1 MALSDSNT
9 FVLPSQGAS
18 IAVSRSQFNN
28 SLKAVL
34 TNFYSDAIPDSDNLV
49 EGGSSLTSTAYDGM
63 IYRASDTGMVYVSD
77 SAITVAS
84 GRTNRPVGGNFTRY
98 GIAWRQQGS
107 LAAAAANIADFDVG
121 EAFAIVK
128 DTGGSSNNSL
138 WLRVATTGTFNSD
151 WVNLR
156 TPQSDTV
163 STGIIKDQA
172 ITGPKL
178 NASMTAIPTTVM
190 EHTSAVTVTPRI
202 VVSSFANNQTV
213 ATSAAIELKTAT
225 VSNDVALGFNNGAKN
240 AALKMI
246 PGNTGDTDRGLGV
259 YTTEDALAPIR
270 ANLVVQSTIT
280 GSTSE
285 TAAPLIPAGVVLAWA
300 GSSAPSG
307 WLECAGSAI
316 SRTTYAAL
324 YAICGTAFGS
334 GDGSTT
340 FNLPDI
346 RGRAIY
352 GTSSTVARAAT
363 STAIGASFNAA
374 AYNTAAGGTHTHT
387 PTTTN
392 VTSTTDK
399 DASPAVAVMTSIATA
414 SDHVHSVTTNHPGIS
429 LMYIIKT

>member
-34 TNFYSDAIPDSDNLV
+34 SNFYSDAIPDSENLV
-49 EGGSSLTSTAYDGM
+49 EGGSSLSVTEYDGM
-63 IYRASDTGMVYVSD
+63 FYRSSDTGVVYISD

-84 GRTNRPVGGNFTRY
+84 GRTNRPIGGNFTRY

-107 LAAAAANIADFDVG
+107 LAAAAANISDFDVG

-128 DTGGSSNNSL
+128 DTEGSSNNSV
-138 WLRVATTGTFNSD
+138 WLRVATTGTFASD
-151 WVNLR
+151 WINLR

-163 STGIIKDQA
+163 ATGLIQDQA

-202 VVSSFANNQTV
+202 VVSSFANNQTI

-225 VSNDVALGFNNGAKN
+225 VTNDVALGFNNGTKN
-240 AALKMI
+240 ASLKMI

-259 YTTEDALAPIR
+259 YTTADALAPIR
-270 ANLVVQSTIT
+270 ANLVVQSTIM

-285 TAAPLIPAGVVLAWA
+285 TAAPLIPAGIIVAWG
-300 GSSAPSG
+300 GSSAPAG
-307 WLECAGSAI
+307 WLECNGQSTSGYTALAAI
-316 SRTTYAAL
+316 VGATV
-324 YAICGTAFGS
+324 
-334 GDGSTT
+334 
-340 FNLPDI
+340 PDI

-352 GTSSTVARAAT
+352 GTSTAIARLAT
-363 STAIGASFNAA
+363 STAIGASFNTS
-374 AYNTAAGGTHTHT
+374 AYNTASAGGHTHSLT
-387 PTTTN
+387 TSPTN
-392 VTSTTDK
+392 STTDK
-399 DASPAVAVMTSIATA
+399 DVSSSINAVTAIAAASG
-414 SDHVHSVTTNHPGIS
+414 HVHSITTNYPGIS